1 MLRIACREL
10 AQFAPFASR
19 ASGRGA
25 EALSVG
31 GDALM
36 PRMATLWQETLPR
49 TGSMAGLFSTRRAF
63 SSSSEEG
70 GKKSENPE
78 ADKTIQS
85 WSSFLQKDDAKQT
98 TSPDAISPAES
109 SSESKGGEQQTDF
122 SFLRTRDATTTG
134 SGGPNASPH
143 RPLRSDEGFRYQA
156 PDLETIRLNPY
167 RLYYPGQWY
176 QPEELNPLSL
186 KSTPHASQKIHRKP
200 VDPAAIEE
208 QLDVRNLRLLNQYI
222 TPLGRIIPKRKTKLP
237 ARLQR
242 KVSRMIKTARCLG
255 IFSYSG
261 KLPEFQRKKNPYT

>member
-1 MLRIACREL
+1 
-10 AQFAPFASR
+10 
-19 ASGRGA
+19 
-25 EALSVG
+25 
-31 GDALM
+31 
-36 PRMATLWQETLPR
+36 
-49 TGSMAGLFSTRRAF
+49 
-63 SSSSEEG
+63 
-70 GKKSENPE
+70 
-78 ADKTIQS
+78 
-85 WSSFLQKDDAKQT
+85 
-98 TSPDAISPAES
+98 
-109 SSESKGGEQQTDF
+109 
-122 SFLRTRDATTTG
+122 
-134 SGGPNASPH
+134 
-143 RPLRSDEGFRYQA
+143 
-156 PDLETIRLNPY
+156 LETIRLNPY